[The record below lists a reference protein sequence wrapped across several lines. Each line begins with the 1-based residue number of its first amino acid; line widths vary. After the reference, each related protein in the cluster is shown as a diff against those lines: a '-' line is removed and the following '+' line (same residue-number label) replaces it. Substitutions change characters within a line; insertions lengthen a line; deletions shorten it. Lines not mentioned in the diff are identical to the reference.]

1 MPARSVGT
9 LLVQSSL
16 GVCRYLENVDEVI
29 VHVFLFV
36 ASKQFIDIITANSNL
51 DYEIL

>member
-29 VHVFLFV
+29 VHVFYADKF
-36 ASKQFIDIITANSNL
+36 KQKNSY
-51 DYEIL
+51 YEIFSFIFNGL